1 MARLLI
7 FSARIYGPC
16 ASPVGHKADRAKQL
30 QSMELELGQL
40 KGNQKKLGSVRNEDD
55 VRDVW
60 QSVVYICPSLDEVRN
75 AMMFLT

>member
-1 MARLLI
+1 MARMLRPLAI
-7 FSARIYGPC
+7 EPTGKDSICNLQYGARTRSAKWQP
-16 ASPVGHKADRAKQL
+16 K
-30 QSMELELGQL
+30 E
-40 KGNQKKLGSVRNEDD
+40 SVRNEDD